1 MMQDLE
7 LGIRSQQ
14 TELDFPQADDVRI
27 NDIGPVM
34 RGGDNGI
41 EPARMT
47 FSFPPGREG
56 GAPCLPPPH
65 EPSSEYEKLEC
76 PFAI

>member
-1 MMQDLE
+1 MQDLE

-27 NDIGPVM
+27 KRHRARDA
-34 RGGDNGI
+34 RKANGI